1 VARVTDVS
9 IPYRREHGDPHVFPL
24 EVAQILE
31 PAIDG
36 VRRVRSWVIG
46 SQQEHRPSRGVV
58 AL

>member
-36 VRRVRSWVIG
+36 FQRVRAWVIDL
-46 SQQEHRPSRGVV
+46 QQEHRPPRGV
-58 AL
+58 LPL